1 MNTEKITLLVLES
14 LKRFE
19 EDNTSRYNN
28 DYLEYTGIYDD
39 STVSSDRIYI
49 LSVLIRSSY
58 GQSYY
63 ENSVEIEEEHFGDE
77 DALPDITPYIAS
89 VIKQVKPELNQ
100 EQIDNILCNC
110 IQIIEAVMD
119 YDCYM
124 NYKQTTEI
132 RFNLSNFLTDVTRE

>member
-39 STVSSDRIYI
+39 STVSSDRVYI

>member
-39 STVSSDRIYI
+39 STVSSDRVYI

-89 VIKQVKPELNQ
+89 VIKQMKPELNQ